1 MNSREEDQRRMRSL
15 VEQIIDDHQNV
26 ADAREKLQ
34 QHKRK
39 IVQQVNE
46 ESREMMRQ
54 ALEDAQQ
61 EMQRRTEL
69 IQKIRAMES
78 VPFIR
83 KTFVDLT
90 TTAGHALLSEM
101 SYVELKE
108 RLELMKEK
116 QREDEE
122 GKRNQ

>member
-1 MNSREEDQRRMRSL
+1 
-15 VEQIIDDHQNV
+15 
-26 ADAREKLQ
+26 
-34 QHKRK
+34 
-39 IVQQVNE
+39 
-46 ESREMMRQ
+46 MMRQ

-90 TTAGHALLSEM
+90 TTGTDMCDILTLEGAF
-101 SYVELKE
+101 
-108 RLELMKEK
+108 LELHVCDF
-116 QREDEE
+116 QLSF
-122 GKRNQ
+122 